1 MNILINLPENANT
14 LINDRETCY
23 FLNAEVSSDQI
34 SVTLGEENLSACFD
48 NYISFPLPCEGVE
61 NVEYIAGYFAER
73 VEDLLN
79 CGSLILD
86 DNNTNYDNQYN
97 FDNQINSGSNDV
109 YTTNANS
116 YQANDIYSNNN
127 SLDIL
132 QKTAGM
138 GSVNFNSNDYTY

>member
-86 DNNTNYDNQYN
+86 DNNLIIDAPWDVLNTITS
-97 FDNQINSGSNDV
+97 INL
-109 YTTNANS
+109 
-116 YQANDIYSNNN
+116 I
-127 SLDIL
+127 
-132 QKTAGM
+132 
-138 GSVNFNSNDYTY
+138 F